1 MHEGDPLI
9 AFVGKRP
16 LPMHE
21 GDPLIFD
28 GLPRPKRTPKSEISD
43 PNCLGQ
49 VPHRKQTLAQ
59 KHGMW
64 IALVEGGRR
73 ALPRSVRSSQAAVRW
88 GSGAAVP
95 LVVNRSQRSIR
106 GFVFVFWEG
115 RML

>member
-28 GLPRPKRTPKSEISD
+28 GRPRPKRTSKSEISD

-73 ALPRSVRSSQAAVRW
+73 ALPRSVRSPQRLCD
-88 GSGAAVP
+88 GAAVP